1 MRKLSLAL
9 PIAALMA
16 VALAAPLQAAG
27 EEEVFEKAYSMEGI
41 DKISV
46 ENVNG
51 SIEAAAWEKPYFKVK
66 AVKRAEG

>member
-9 PIAALMA
+9 LIVALA
-16 VALAAPLQAAG
+16 ALAAPLRAAG

-41 DKISV
+41 TKITI

-51 SIEAAAWEKPYFKVK
+51 SIEATAWEKP
-66 AVKRAEG
+66 